1 MNPPAERRRV
11 WAAIAAATAVNLPFG
26 SLYAF
31 SVFLKPMETMLGTS
45 RAELS
50 FVFGLASVFF
60 TVGML
65 IAPYLFGYASA
76 TVLLLGCA
84 IAGTGGVILA
94 ATTNG
99 IVQLAI
105 GYGVLFGL
113 GGGVAYILVQQG
125 VNLMVTT
132 RKGLVNGYIVSLY
145 PAGAMIATPAFGWG
159 IAHFGL
165 RETLGGLA
173 AALTITGIITIALVR
188 YAGVKLAPPPGTVAP
203 KIDPRWSIFWKLLAV
218 FFLAAAAG
226 LTVLSQSAGIIAA
239 YGGTTA
245 LALIATTYI
254 TAFIAA
260 ARLIGGWLTDRFSIP
275 TIMAGA
281 HVFALM
287 GDIVLTL
294 WPGPVS
300 AAISLTMIGMGYGF
314 ISGSAA
320 AAVVAYWNAAVY
332 GRIASRL
339 YIGWCVAA
347 LSLPVVAG
355 RLFDLT
361 GGYQTTV
368 LVAGAGNILGILI
381 ALTLPRQAR

>member
-1 MNPPAERRRV
+1 VSPPAGRGRV

-31 SVFLKPMETMLGTS
+31 SVFLKPMETMLGAS

-60 TVGML
+60 TAGML
-65 IAPYLFGYASA
+65 LAPYLFGHASA
-76 TVLLLGCA
+76 SVLLLGCA
-84 IAGTGGVILA
+84 IAGAGGVLLA
-94 ATTNG
+94 ATTDG
-99 IVQLAI
+99 LAQLAF
-105 GYGVLFGL
+105 GYGILFGL

-125 VNLMVTT
+125 LNLMLTSH
-132 RKGLVNGYIVSLY
+132 KGLVNGYIVSLY
-145 PAGAMIATPAFGWG
+145 PAGAMIAAPLFGWG
-159 IAHFGL
+159 VAAFGL
-165 RETLGGLA
+165 RETLAGLA
-173 AALTITGIITIALVR
+173 ATIAVTGLLTILLAR
-188 YAGVKLAPPPGTVAP
+188 HAGLRLAPPAGTAP
-203 KIDPRWSIFWKLLAV
+203 PPVDPRWPVFWKLLAV

-226 LTVLSQSAGIIAA
+226 LTVLSQAAGIIAA
-239 YGGTTA
+239 YGGAST

-254 TAFIAA
+254 AGFIAA

-281 HVFALM
+281 HVLALL
-287 GDIVLTL
+287 GDIALTL
-294 WPGPVS
+294 WPGPLVAS
-300 AAISLTMIGMGYGF
+300 VSLTMIGMGYGI
-314 ISGSAA
+314 ISGSTA

-347 LSLPVVAG
+347 LTLPVLAG

-361 GGYQTTV
+361 GGYQTAV
-368 LVAGAGNILGILI
+368 LVAGAGNLLGILI
-381 ALTLPRQAR
+381 ALSLPRQAR

>member
-1 MNPPAERRRV
+1 MSAAAGGRRV

-31 SVFLKPMETMLGTS
+31 SVFLKPMEAMLGAS

-60 TVGML
+60 TIGML
-65 IAPYLFGYASA
+65 VAPYLFGLAST
-76 TVLLLGCA
+76 TVLLIACA
-84 IAGTGGVILA
+84 VAGTGGVILA
-94 ATTNG
+94 ATTTG
-99 IVQLAI
+99 VLQLAV
-105 GYGVLFGL
+105 GYGILFGL

-125 VNLMVTT
+125 VNLMVTA

-159 IAHFGL
+159 IAQFGL
-165 RETLGGLA
+165 RETLAGLA
-173 AALTITGIITIALVR
+173 VTIALTGCVTIGLAR
-188 YAGVKLAPPPGTVAP
+188 YAGIKLAPPPGTAP
-203 KIDPRWSIFWKLLAV
+203 PQIDPRWPIFWKLLAV

-281 HVFALM
+281 HVFALC

-347 LSLPVVAG
+347 LSLPVLAG

-368 LVAGAGNILGILI
+368 LVAGAGNILGIVI

>member
-31 SVFLKPMETMLGTS
+31 SVFLKPMEAMLGTS

-65 IAPYLFGYASA
+65 IAPYLFGFASA

-159 IAHFGL
+159 IAQFGL
-165 RETLGGLA
+165 RETLAGLA
-173 AALTITGIITIALVR
+173 VTLTITGIITIVLVR
-188 YAGVKLAPPPGTVAP
+188 HAGVKLAPPPGTVAP
-203 KIDPRWSIFWKLLAV
+203 VIDPRWSIFWKLMAV

-339 YIGWCVAA
+339 YIGWCIAA
-347 LSLPVVAG
+347 LTLPVLAG